1 MRTALANL
9 EEGYKTPVD
18 MEFTVEILPGR
29 PYPDY
34 KLHLLQCRPLSQRK
48 NEELVTIPTDVPEQR
63 ILFTSRG
70 LIPNGRAEQVRYII
84 FVNPEK
90 YRQIPGT
97 ITKLELGRAI
107 GRLNK
112 LLEEESFI
120 LIGPG
125 RWGSTNLELGVRVT
139 YADIYNTKVLIELG
153 VAQDGKPPELSY
165 GTHFFQ
171 DLVESGIHSLPIPLH
186 VEGAS
191 FNWRFFRLAPNS
203 LAQLLPEDEKLS
215 EYLQVI
221 DLPQV
226 THGYRLEV
234 LMDGA
239 NNDEAIG
246 YLIKSNQNDQVNAKD
261 QSSLGYPFVV

>member
-1 MRTALANL
+1 M
-9 EEGYKTPVD
+9 
-18 MEFTVEILPGR
+18 
-29 PYPDY
+29 
-34 KLHLLQCRPLSQRK
+34 
-48 NEELVTIPTDVPEQR
+48 
-63 ILFTSRG
+63 
-70 LIPNGRAEQVRYII
+70 
-84 FVNPEK
+84 
-90 YRQIPGT
+90 
-97 ITKLELGRAI
+97 
-107 GRLNK
+107 
-112 LLEEESFI
+112 
-120 LIGPG
+120 
-125 RWGSTNLELGVRVT
+125 
-139 YADIYNTKVLIELG
+139 
-153 VAQDGKPPELSY
+153 
-165 GTHFFQ
+165 
-171 DLVESGIHSLPIPLH
+171 
-186 VEGAS
+186 EGAS